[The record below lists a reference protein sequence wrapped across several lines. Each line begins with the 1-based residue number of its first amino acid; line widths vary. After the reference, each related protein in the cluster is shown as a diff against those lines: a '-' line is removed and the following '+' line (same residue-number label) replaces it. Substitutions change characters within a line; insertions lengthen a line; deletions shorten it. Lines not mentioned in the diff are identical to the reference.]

1 MTIRSLLLIAAL
13 PVALAAQQSGWT
25 PAPPVAPAAPAPS
38 PVPPV
43 PSGASTAPT
52 PRALVASTWAQS
64 ADEAR
69 LPRFA
74 ANFPQDPA
82 DSVYRAARTQLNRG
96 EWRRSATLFG
106 QVAARQPASAYAADA
121 LYWQAFA
128 LYRIGGVTELREALT
143 ALDARKS
150 RFPRAGNAEEAEQL
164 ATRVA
169 GALAARGDATAR
181 GRVQSQATASTAG
194 SCDSEELSVRAS
206 ALSQLMR
213 NDPAA
218 ATPILSRVLDRRD
231 DCSVSLRSSAVHI
244 LGRKDD
250 AAARAKLLDV
260 ARNDPA
266 ASVRIDAIG
275 YLAEA
280 NSDDVVATLDGIV
293 RTETDANVQRSAV
306 RTLGSMTNPKAK
318 SAIRALV
325 ERTTA
330 PERLRVEAI
339 GSFDR
344 RAGVSTGLGFSYS
357 CAGDCAEVL
366 RAEQFGQSLNAL
378 TTVPVAPAAP
388 PAPIAPAAR
397 PAPAPR
403 PAPTPRAMASA
414 EARYE
419 AEAVVAEERAAAL
432 ADARAAGVRAGQRPL
447 AYTVSGDGFGIAR
460 WDEDDRR
467 ISPEDAAWLRGV
479 YPKLET
485 SRLKSAAAAVLARSG
500 DEATTNWL
508 TQMVQREEE
517 PAEVRASILPRLG
530 RDLPIAQLGR
540 LYDGASS
547 RSMRSEI
554 VSLLGRR
561 EEPEATD
568 KLIEIVRTGTDPQL
582 RRAAIGALNNKKDPR
597 TTQLLLELIDK

>member
-13 PVALAAQQSGWT
+13 PFALAAQQSGWT
-25 PAPPVAPAAPAPS
+25 PMPPATPVAPAPSSAPTAS
-38 PVPPV
+38 
-43 PSGASTAPT
+43 SGARTAPT
-52 PRALVASTWAQS
+52 PRALLASGWAQS

-74 ANFPQDPA
+74 ADFPQDPA

-128 LYRIGGVTELREALT
+128 LYRIGGVTELREALA
-143 ALDARKS
+143 ALDTRKS
-150 RFPRAGNAEEAEQL
+150 RFPRAGNAEEADQL

-206 ALSQLMR
+206 ALSQFMR

-244 LGRKDD
+244 LGRQDD
-250 AAARAKLLDV
+250 VAARAKLLDV
-260 ARNDPA
+260 ARNDPS

-318 SAIRALV
+318 SAIRSLI

-344 RAGVSTGLGFSYS
+344 RAGVSTGLGFTYS
-357 CAGDCAEVL
+357 CAGNCTDVL
-366 RAEQFGQSLNAL
+366 RAEQFGQSLNTL

-432 ADARAAGVRAGQRPL
+432 ADARAAGARAGQRPM

-467 ISPEDAAWLRGV
+467 ISAEDAAWLRGV

-517 PAEVRASILPRLG
+517 PAEVRASILSRLG

>member
-1 MTIRSLLLIAAL
+1 
-13 PVALAAQQSGWT
+13 
-25 PAPPVAPAAPAPS
+25 
-38 PVPPV
+38 
-43 PSGASTAPT
+43 
-52 PRALVASTWAQS
+52 
-64 ADEAR
+64 
-69 LPRFA
+69 
-74 ANFPQDPA
+74 
-82 DSVYRAARTQLNRG
+82 
-96 EWRRSATLFG
+96 
-106 QVAARQPASAYAADA
+106 
-121 LYWQAFA
+121 
-128 LYRIGGVTELREALT
+128 
-143 ALDARKS
+143 
-150 RFPRAGNAEEAEQL
+150 
-164 ATRVA
+164 
-169 GALAARGDATAR
+169 
-181 GRVQSQATASTAG
+181 
-194 SCDSEELSVRAS
+194 
-206 ALSQLMR
+206 
-213 NDPAA
+213 
-218 ATPILSRVLDRRD
+218 
-231 DCSVSLRSSAVHI
+231 
-244 LGRKDD
+244 
-250 AAARAKLLDV
+250 
-260 ARNDPA
+260 
-266 ASVRIDAIG
+266 
-275 YLAEA
+275 
-280 NSDDVVATLDGIV
+280 
-293 RTETDANVQRSAV
+293 
-306 RTLGSMTNPKAK
+306 MTNPKAK

-432 ADARAAGVRAGQRPL
+432 ADARAAGVRAGQRPM